1 MAADDPDLL
10 ALIGRHTG
18 EILAVRPSTYGHGS
32 DLTAVVECAEGPFF
46 VKAMRNRPG
55 GRRASLLRERAVSPF
70 VRAVSPALRWAAED
84 ERWIALGF
92 EVVGGLPSG
101 ITPGSPDLPVV
112 VDLLDAVGRLE
123 LPPVARG
130 WHETRWDR
138 YAADAA
144 EAALFRGDALLHTD
158 PGPDNFLVGGPSGW
172 VVDWAWP
179 TRGAAFIDPACLVV
193 QLIAAGHSAGAAER
207 WVSGSPA
214 WKSADPRA
222 VNAFARATVR
232 MYRHFAERSPD
243 AGWLTAMVA
252 AATAWARHRGVR
264 AG

>member
-158 PGPDNFLVGGPSGW
+158 LNPDNFLVGGPSGW

-179 TRGAAFIDPACLVV
+179 TRGAAFIDPACLVI
-193 QLIAAGHSAGAAER
+193 QLIAAGHGPEAAEG

-214 WKSADPRA
+214 WKNADPHA
-222 VNAFARATVR
+222 LDAFAAATVR
-232 MYRHFAERSPD
+232 MYRHFAERAPD
-243 AGWLTAMVA
+243 AGWLAAMVTA
-252 AATAWARHRGVR
+252 ARAWARHRGT
-264 AG
+264 AEG